1 MNPQIAPLLR
11 PGNAVLVYF
20 QERLNSVFSPRLN
33 PMYNLGAL
41 ALYLLYAIVIS
52 GIYIFL
58 FYRMSLPGAYSSIQG
73 LTEGQKYLGGIMRSI
88 HRYASDGLM
97 AVVATHA
104 LQAFFSDRF
113 RKYRWFMWVTGV
125 ISLPVL
131 WLEGASGYL
140 LVADEKAK
148 MVGVQLAGWLDTFP
162 LAVEPFS
169 RNFIQGGPL
178 SSLVFFIATFVHVGL
193 VVGVFGI
200 LWFHNMRISRPLV
213 DPPKELTV
221 WFGIILL
228 AISVVKPAVSAQI
241 ADLTT
246 LSGSAE
252 IDWFYL
258 WPFPLADAFSA
269 TVSAVFM
276 TGAGGFLLLL
286 LLPWMIP
293 GPAEKA
299 DSLGAVKGVTKV
311 DLSACVGGAECVKA
325 CPFEAIHIRPRS
337 DGRKYADEVEI
348 YPERCAKCGLCLPA
362 CPFPALTMGTWTNEY
377 LIQRVQS
384 LFPNGGAGK
393 TMVFSCERAGVD
405 ARIYEEDKNVVVLML
420 PCVGIIATKT
430 IKESLKLGVDGIV
443 VASCVPEDGHYRLS
457 KRKQDL
463 TRLEVSHLQGVKM
476 VTVLASRPRL
486 ILDEIAK
493 ARAEFAELKK

>member
-1 MNPQIAPLLR
+1 MNPQISPLLR
-11 PGNAVLVYF
+11 PGNAVLVYL
-20 QERLNSVFSPRLN
+20 QERLSAVFTPRLN

-58 FYRMSLPGAYSSIQG
+58 FYRMSLPSAYNSIQG

-88 HRYASDGLM
+88 HRYASDGLV
-97 AVVATHA
+97 AVVAIHA

-113 RKYRWFMWVTGV
+113 RQYRWFMWVTGC
-125 ISLPVL
+125 IALPVL

-193 VVGVFGI
+193 VVGIFGI

-213 DPPKELTV
+213 DPPRELTV
-221 WFGIILL
+221 WFGGILL
-228 AISVVKPAVSAQI
+228 AISILKPAVSAPV
-241 ADLTT
+241 ANLTALT
-246 LSGSAE
+246 GSSE

-258 WPFPLADAFSA
+258 WPFPLADAYSA
-269 TVSAVFM
+269 AVSTVFM

-286 LLPWMIP
+286 LVPWIIP
-293 GPAEKA
+293 GLARKA
-299 DSLGAVKGVTKV
+299 DNSGAVTAITTV
-311 DLSACVGGAECVKA
+311 DLSACTGCAQCVKA
-325 CPFEAIHIRPRS
+325 CPFEAIHIMPRS
-337 DGRKYADEVEI
+337 DGRKYESEVEI
-348 YPERCAKCGLCLPA
+348 YAERCAECGLCLPA

-377 LIQRVQS
+377 LIQRVKA

-393 TMVFSCERAGVD
+393 TMVFSCERAGVND
-405 ARIYEEDKNVVVLML
+405 RIYGDAKDVVVLTL
-420 PCVGIIATKT
+420 PCVGIIGTKT
-430 IKESLKLGVDGIV
+430 IKEGLKLGVAGIV
-443 VASCVPEDGHYRLS
+443 VASCVPEDGHYRLA
-457 KRKQDL
+457 KRKLDL
-463 TRLEVSHLQGVKM
+463 TRLELSHLEGVKM
-476 VTVLASRPRL
+476 VTVLASRPRA
-486 ILDEIAK
+486 ILDEIQT